1 MSAALNW
8 PADLTGWTAE
18 ERARLDAVCLGATV
32 VVNMS
37 KRGHP
42 RLWAWAHASGLAVRI
57 DRRSR
62 WGNPFRIGR
71 DGDRAEVIDRYREHI
86 CGSPELLASVGEL
99 AGRVLGCW
107 CAPAPCHGDV
117 LAALAP
123 GLSELSEQIGGSEA
137 ERVLSPSELSE
148 RFGAADLDA
157 RPRVSRGCAIPRC
170 ARPRALGRAVC
181 AKHAALGDSYG
192 GTP

>member
-1 MSAALNW
+1 MSAVLNW
-8 PADLTGWTAE
+8 PGDLTGWTTE
-18 ERARLDAVCLGATV
+18 ERRRLDAVALGATV
-32 VVNMS
+32 VVNMRE
-37 KRGHP
+37 RGHP

-71 DGDRAEVIDRYREHI
+71 DGDRAEVIDRYREHVHA
-86 CGSPELLASVGEL
+86 SPELLASVGEL

-117 LAALAP
+117 LA
-123 GLSELSEQIGGSEA
+123 GLSELSEQIGGSET
-137 ERVLSPSELSE
+137 ERVLSLSELSE
-148 RFGAADLDA
+148 RFAAADLDV
-157 RPRVSRGCAIPRC
+157 RPRVRRGCAIPRC
-170 ARPRALGRAVC
+170 ARPRTLGRAVC